1 MIGYLF
7 WERLLRRFLTEG
19 MKYYALVCILLVFA
33 VPWVW
38 LKGVYG
44 YILRWPMRM
53 VEVTSGGTLVD
64 MAAIVTEG
72 QAYKTPDYQWEQL
85 VFFVWMIVA
94 LGLALRKVVVYIQS
108 RRKLLSVTERCE
120 DSFLAET
127 VEV

>member
-72 QAYKTPDYQWEQL
+72 QAYKTPDYQWE
-85 VFFVWMIVA
+85 
-94 LGLALRKVVVYIQS
+94 
-108 RRKLLSVTERCE
+108 
-120 DSFLAET
+120 
-127 VEV
+127 